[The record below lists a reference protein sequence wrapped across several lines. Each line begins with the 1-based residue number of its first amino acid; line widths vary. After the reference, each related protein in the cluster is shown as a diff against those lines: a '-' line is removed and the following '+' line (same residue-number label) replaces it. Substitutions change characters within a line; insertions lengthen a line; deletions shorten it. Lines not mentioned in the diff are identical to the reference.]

1 MRVFAT
7 ELKESGDIVLIEWKS
22 IKSFEASESW
32 IDSRFINVCTT
43 DDIKVNFQWP
53 RSESHEMVILTENQE
68 RSHQIMHEKSEELR
82 A

>member
-32 IDSRFINVCTT
+32 IDSRFIN
-43 DDIKVNFQWP
+43 DIKVNFQWP